1 MHPAELQR
9 HRETRTRLHLLKTFH
24 LIGCKSFALSTLS
37 LILLLKL
44 KHHFPSARFP
54 FHAGQGMGAA
64 GLCISVIAPVKSVPE
79 PIIRATHARHAPSR
93 AQISYCLKIECAV
106 TAPSLPT
113 PPPPMP
119 MPRCFHTSLPP
130 RRVRPR
136 PSDRFLS
143 FTLRA
148 LRSAA
153 KNFAGRPRLNPH
165 AAPRDA
171 GPRHRDD
178 GGNDGGGGDGGRRQ
192 SRSGMPDGR
201 THFRSE
207 EVEGA

>member
-106 TAPSLPT
+106 TAPSRRRRRRSRCSGAFT
-113 PPPPMP
+113 P
-119 MPRCFHTSLPP
+119 SV
-130 RRVRPR
+130 RVRLTAFCLSRCAHYGPLPR
-136 PSDRFLS
+136 ISPAAP
-143 FTLRA
+143 A
-148 LRSAA
+148 LISRRPCFPTRPRGTPVPGIGTTEEMTAA
-153 KNFAGRPRLNPH
+153 AATAADGRVVVGCQTGRPTF
-165 AAPRDA
+165 
-171 GPRHRDD
+171 
-178 GGNDGGGGDGGRRQ
+178 GRRK
-192 SRSGMPDGR
+192 
-201 THFRSE
+201 
-207 EVEGA
+207 